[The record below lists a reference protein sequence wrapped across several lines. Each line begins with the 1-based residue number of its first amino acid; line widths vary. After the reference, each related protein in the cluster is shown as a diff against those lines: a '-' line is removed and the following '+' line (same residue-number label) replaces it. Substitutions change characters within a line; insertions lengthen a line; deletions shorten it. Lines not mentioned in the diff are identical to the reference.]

1 MSLFSNNFL
10 SVDLSHFVY
19 LAIFLFS
26 SCRSREKQDLQ
37 RAMESKRRDLASM
50 ESSRDNQLCRFGE
63 HMPGLLRAIDEAER
77 RGQFRKRP
85 VGPLGKY

>member
-1 MSLFSNNFL
+1 
-10 SVDLSHFVY
+10 
-19 LAIFLFS
+19 
-26 SCRSREKQDLQ
+26 
-37 RAMESKRRDLASM
+37 MESKRRDLASM